1 MKNIYK
7 EGGKIVL
14 QKKKQKNKFP
24 FKESRILAKKNET
37 GDDDV

>member
-14 QKKKQKNKFP
+14 QKKEQKKISFLL
-24 FKESRILAKKNET
+24 KSREF
-37 GDDDV
+37 